1 MGPSPARVSR
11 PRKSTLGPTLVVLAG
26 GLSTRY
32 GSAKP
37 LAPVGP
43 SNEALIDYSLFDA
56 ARSGY
61 GGAIL
66 VVSRQIHTEMSEHVE
81 ELTGGFWPCRLV
93 CQSADDFPAG
103 VVASG
108 IRTKPW
114 GTGHAVWSTRHL
126 VRGPFAVV
134 NADDFYGLGAIQRV
148 ADHLGRGTPREYV
161 AVTYRLAD
169 TLSTTTQLSRAILKV
184 DPQDHVQE
192 IREVLEIHHSPV
204 GIVGKSPHGSQ
215 VSLSGDESASMGI
228 WGFTPGLFPL
238 LEEKF
243 CAFLDRGDVDCHLEF
258 YLSDALNALVA
269 SGDARIRAVKS
280 GTLGFGVT
288 SPPARLEVR
297 DRIEKLVAED
307 CYPMDLRTAFQVLAN
322 TSRLS
327 GTDL

>member
-1 MGPSPARVSR
+1 M
-11 PRKSTLGPTLVVLAG
+11 GPTLVVLAG

-32 GSAKP
+32 GSVKP

-93 CQSADDFPAG
+93 CQSIDDFPDG
-103 VVASG
+103 VVFPG

-126 VRGPFAVV
+126 VQGPFIVV

-148 ADHLGRGTPREYV
+148 ADHLGRGTTPREYV

-169 TLSTTTQLSRAILKV
+169 TLSITTQLSRAILKV
-184 DPQDHVQE
+184 DSQGHVQE
-192 IREVLEIHHSPV
+192 IREVLEIHHSPA
-204 GIVGKSPHGSQ
+204 GIVGESPHGSR

-243 CAFLDRGDVDCHLEF
+243 CAFLDRTNVDCHLEF
-258 YLSDALNALVA
+258 YLSEALNALVA
-269 SGDARIRAVKS
+269 SGDARIREVKS
-280 GTLGFGVT
+280 GTPGFGVT
-288 SPPARLEVR
+288 FPPDCAEVR
-297 DRIEKLVAED
+297 ARIERLVAEEG
-307 CYPMDLRTAFQVLAN
+307 YPTDLRAAFQALAN

-327 GTDL
+327 GMDP